1 MTTPQPHSPATSSSP
16 ALAAARSPRTM
27 AARYLAAGTAGIPFA
42 VTAVV
47 ICPHQ
52 LAVVTAASLAAAAA
66 IVAELPRLYWISAYM
81 HLVKKGTAV
90 AATAADIRGLMTGLA
105 DGLGCVTRTGEAP
118 GREGENAECRNR
130 CPGAGQ

>member
-16 ALAAARSPRTM
+16 ALAAARSPRTTL
-27 AARYLAAGTAGIPFA
+27 ARYLAAGTAGIPFA

-52 LAVVTAASLAAAAA
+52 LAVVTAASLAAAA

-81 HLVKKGTAV
+81 RLVKKGTAV
-90 AATAADIRGLMTGLA
+90 AATAADIRSLMTGLA
-105 DGLGCVTRTGEAP
+105 EGQGCVTRTGEAP
-118 GREGENAECRNR
+118 GYEGENAECRNR